1 MSIILVLHFM
11 VISFSFVMNIHLLS
25 DYQLPRDD
33 VKNVL
38 RRSIGCISSCILSV
52 LYLYY
57 VVGDSKVLSF
67 IIGVFSSDNRGNS
80 DDIYFGSSFRIF
92 VSEFFLF
99 LGPLFHQYLDG
110 DLSFGAFSFFIQGF
124 SPHIIEEFKE
134 NWHIWLRAYIVGP
147 FAEEFVFRFCF
158 YRCYIAV
165 DSPHSSSNTGSN
177 QWEFIFI
184 GSCCFGMAHLHHFIE
199 HIIHN
204 KHVWRRAVAIVL
216 FQLMYTSVFSYIA
229 FYFYFRSNIFN
240 VILLHAFCNWMS
252 LPNPKT
258 FFKWPSNLLLYPL
271 GVFLSLR
278 I

>member
-1 MSIILVLHFM
+1 M

-38 RRSIGCISSCILSV
+38 RRSVGCILSCILSV

-57 VVGDSKVLSF
+57 VVGDSKVLTVA
-67 IIGVFSSDNRGNS
+67 IGVFNS
-80 DDIYFGSSFRIF
+80 DYKDNSEDVYLGGNLFKTF

-99 LGPLFHQYLDG
+99 FGPLFHHYLDG
-110 DLSFGAFSFFIQGF
+110 DLSFGPFFPLMQWF
-124 SPHIIEEFKE
+124 SPHTFEEFKE

-158 YRCYIAV
+158 YRCYI
-165 DSPHSSSNTGSN
+165 SLGGPHGSN
-177 QWEFIFI
+177 NNNNITTSNHWEFIFI
-184 GSCCFGMAHLHHFIE
+184 GSCCFGIAHLHHFLE

-216 FQLMYTSVFSYIA
+216 FQFTYTTVFSYIA
-229 FYFYFRSNIFN
+229 FYFYLQSNLLN
-240 VILLHAFCNWMS
+240 VILLHAFCNWMGS
-252 LPNPKT
+252 PNPKT
-258 FFKWPSNLLLYPL
+258 FFMWPTNLLFYPL
-271 GVFLSLR
+271 GVFLSLTLR